1 MEKDDQDPKV
11 VRLVRP
17 EAEETEGDINIDL
30 VLEAAKSKLKAGIV
44 AGWTKD
50 GEFYFAM
57 SEGSIAENLLLIE
70 TARLMLNEVML
81 GAQIDD

>member
-11 VRLVRP
+11 VKFVRP
-17 EAEETEGDINIDL
+17 EAEETDADINIDL
-30 VLEAAKSKLKAGIV
+30 VLEAAKSKLKAGII

-57 SEGSIAENLLLIE
+57 SEGSIAENLLLLE

>member
-57 SEGSIAENLLLIE
+57 SEGSIAENLLLLE
-70 TARLMLNEVML
+70 TSRLMLNEVML

>member
-1 MEKDDQDPKV
+1 VEKDDQDPKV
-11 VRLVRP
+11 VKLVRP
-17 EAEETEGDINIDL
+17 EPEETDSDINIDL